1 MRAAAEERRLV
12 LSAYVIHT
20 EEFPR
25 ENLMEDI
32 IDKIMTILVH
42 GLISFINNLLLT
54 FLIVGKAR
62 GKRTGK

>member
-1 MRAAAEERRLV
+1 MRAAAEEGRLV

-54 FLIVGKAR
+54 F
-62 GKRTGK
+62 